1 MDAVSFGPRN
11 MATEDIGF
19 LDEIYSLIHDVELLL
34 VLDVKLRHDGFYEF
48 NECTWCS

>member
-19 LDEIYSLIHDVELLL
+19 LDEIYSLIHDVELLA
-34 VLDVKLRHDGFYEF
+34 LDAKLCFYEF